1 MPMVMYMSL
10 MELVKAEVEV
20 PRLMR
25 KPPIITTGRWPKRLH
40 SMVATGAAVGEK
52 GHDSVG
58 LFPSSLHSSIPYSFA
73 TATSYFSFII
83 SM

>member
-25 KPPIITTGRWPKRLH
+25 KPPIITTGRWPKRLL
-40 SMVATGAAVGEK
+40 SMVARGAAGGEE
-52 GHDSVG
+52 GHDSGCSIVDYC
-58 LFPSSLHSSIPYSFA
+58 SSPYSFA
-73 TATSYFSFII
+73 TETSNKLYF
-83 SM
+83 